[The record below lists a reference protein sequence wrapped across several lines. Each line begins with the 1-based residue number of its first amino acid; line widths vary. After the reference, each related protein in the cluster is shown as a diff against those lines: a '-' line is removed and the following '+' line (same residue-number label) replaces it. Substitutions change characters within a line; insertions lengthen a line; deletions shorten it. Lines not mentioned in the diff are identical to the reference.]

1 MWSLGTFIEKEEHT
15 RWRWRELG
23 WRCIEKSNGMTRYGR
38 LEWLMR
44 LTTKFVGCIGFAD
57 LQHQKRSSAFYCRR
71 PNSNITFARLG
82 PPRRWQSKA
91 RVRSPVIFFVPA
103 PTTLREPINR
113 CITPIIAETV
123 TFAINMR
130 IRRCMYHW
138 KTQNHWDRVRLK
150 ETGMRKI

>member
-44 LTTKFVGCIGFAD
+44 VTTKFVGCIGFAD

-82 PPRRWQSKA
+82 PPRRWQPKA

-113 CITPIIAETV
+113 CVTQIIAETV

-130 IRRCMYHW
+130 IHAVACIIE
-138 KTQNHWDRVRLK
+138 KNK
-150 ETGMRKI
+150 IIETKCA

>member
-1 MWSLGTFIEKEEHT
+1 
-15 RWRWRELG
+15 
-23 WRCIEKSNGMTRYGR
+23 MTRYGR
-38 LEWLMR
+38 LQWLMR

-71 PNSNITFARLG
+71 PNSNIISARLG
-82 PPRRWQSKA
+82 PPRRWQPKA

-103 PTTLREPINR
+103 PTTLHEPINR

-138 KTQNHWDRVRLK
+138 KKKKQDYWDKERLK
-150 ETGMRKI
+150 ETINEKNINRYRWEIIKNFAFWEI